1 MSGTRYTVNSDGDV
15 EMLIPQPI
23 FEVIRTPELSSWEHA
38 ALIHW
43 HREWERYG
51 EKIRH
56 RCALHGE
63 TFGNVVATV
72 KGSVN
77 PKTLKNLA
85 VYVLKKPVSSVTD
98 TDIMDA
104 VVARCGTLK
113 NDFVLDLTAMFNK
126 QLKMDLSID
135 DCDARIFRYF
145 EDFNGII
152 ADNGLRHLIGTDNE
166 SEDGY
171 KNRMKARCR
180 LAVENLQPPV
190 LKAQVV

>member
-1 MSGTRYTVNSDGDV
+1 MSGTRYTVDSDGDV
-15 EMLIPQPI
+15 EISIPQPF
-23 FEVIRTPELSSWEHA
+23 FE
-38 ALIHW
+38 
-43 HREWERYG
+43 REWERYV

-63 TFGNVVATV
+63 TFENVVATV

-77 PKTLKNLA
+77 QKTLKNLA
-85 VYVLKKPVSSVTD
+85 VYVLKKPVTSVTD

-104 VVARCGTLK
+104 VFACCGTRK
-113 NDFVLDLTAMFNK
+113 NDFVPDLTAMFKK

-145 EDFNGII
+145 DDFNDII

-171 KNRMKARCR
+171 NNRMKACCR
-180 LAVENLQPPV
+180 LLVENLSF
-190 LKAQVV
+190 LFSRHRLCDLSI